1 MSEGIFEPRDK
12 LNKIFPVSPVFPIL
26 ILALVG
32 LETNAFAT
40 KLATTYVCE
49 ALKLRL
55 KVALAEPVF
64 VAFGTTSLADNVAIH
79 SKWANLTS
87 YFP

>member
-1 MSEGIFEPRDK
+1 MNHDK

-55 KVALAEPVF
+55 KVAWLNPCLLLLEQPHWQ
-64 VAFGTTSLADNVAIH
+64 IM
-79 SKWANLTS
+79 
-87 YFP
+87 